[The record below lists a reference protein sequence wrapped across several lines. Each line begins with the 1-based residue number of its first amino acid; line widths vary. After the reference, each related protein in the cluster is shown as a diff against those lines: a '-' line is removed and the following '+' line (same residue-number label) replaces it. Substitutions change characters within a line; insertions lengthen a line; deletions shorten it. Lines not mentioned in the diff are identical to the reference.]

1 MLFAFEF
8 IILNIFF
15 MYSFSNNLGDIRSSL
30 IFLAI
35 VAGEASL
42 GLSLLVAIVRSYGKD
57 KRNSRSLRLCE
68 GF

>member
-15 MYSFSNNLGDIRSSL
+15 MYSFSKNLRDIRSSL

-42 GLSLLVAIVRSYGKD
+42 GLSLLVSIVRSYGKD
-57 KRNSRSLRLCE
+57 NKKSSRLLLCE